1 MARKALIAKQKRRE
15 RIVKQYAEKRK
26 ELKANGDYEALQK
39 LPRDSSASR
48 LNNRCNVTGRVRSY
62 YRKFGMSRLVFRELA
77 LQGKIPGIVKS
88 SW

>member
-15 RIVKQYAEKRK
+15 SIVKKYAEKRK
-26 ELKANGDYEALQK
+26 ELKDNGDYEALQK

-62 YRKFGMSRLVFRELA
+62 YRKFGLSRLVFRELA
-77 LQGKIPGIVKS
+77 LQGKIPGVVKS

>member
-15 RIVKQYAEKRK
+15 RIVKQYAELRK
-26 ELKANGDYEALQK
+26 ELKAKGDYQALQK

-48 LNNRCNVTGRVRSY
+48 LNNRCNVTGRVRGY
-62 YRKFGMSRLVFRELA
+62 YRKFGMSRLVFREMA

>member
-15 RIVKQYAEKRK
+15 KIVKQFAEKRK

-62 YRKFGMSRLVFRELA
+62 YRKFGMSRLVFREMA

>member
-15 RIVKQYAEKRK
+15 RIVKQYAERRK
-26 ELKANGDYEALQK
+26 ELKASGDYEALQK

-48 LNNRCNVTGRVRSY
+48 LNNRCNFTGRVRSY
-62 YRKFGMSRLVFRELA
+62 YRKFGMSRLVFREMA